1 MRTLPRYLDPWIEVW
16 VKGSNVATITSFWS
30 PQSAS
35 PRRTCS
41 KQALEAEVD
50 EVEVPTPAVWITM
63 VRSVARRSDE
73 RQDGWYPEVLG
84 MAGKWWVIVVRRSWG
99 LQTFEE
105 RDGRNGDGS

>member
-1 MRTLPRYLDPWIEVW
+1 
-16 VKGSNVATITSFWS
+16 
-30 PQSAS
+30 
-35 PRRTCS
+35 
-41 KQALEAEVD
+41 LEAEVD

-105 RDGRNGDGS
+105 RRKKRRWKLARSLNLNLFFLCDAMS